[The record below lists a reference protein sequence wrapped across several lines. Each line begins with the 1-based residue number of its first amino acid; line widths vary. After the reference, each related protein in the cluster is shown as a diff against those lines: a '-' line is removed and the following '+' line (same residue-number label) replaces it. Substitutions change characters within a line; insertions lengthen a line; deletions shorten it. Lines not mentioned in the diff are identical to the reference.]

1 MGLFSFFKRKSG
13 TDQVSKQDVNVE
25 VSTTAEQAEKT
36 SESSA
41 TNDENHV
48 VTAAIDTTPVVKS
61 PNESDAAATE
71 HADDGITKEEIEQAK
86 QDLDKSLNKTR
97 FSFFERIAKAVVG
110 KSKVDD
116 EVLDNLE
123 EILVTSDV
131 GVETTLKII
140 KRIEERVAR
149 DKYVGTGE
157 LNRILREEIVA
168 LLQEN
173 NSGDGSTFRIPDEKK
188 PYVIMVVGVNGV
200 GKTTTIGKLA
210 YNFKRA
216 GFKVVLGAS
225 DTFRA
230 AAVDQLKIWA
240 DRVGVSIVSQGMGA
254 DPASVAFDT
263 VKSALAQDADV
274 VIIDTAGRL
283 HNKVGLMNELSKIK
297 KVCQKVIPDAPH
309 EVLLVLD
316 ASTGQNAIE
325 QARQFIAATEVN
337 AIALTKLDGTAK
349 GGVVIG
355 ISDQFKIPVKYIG
368 VGEKKENLQI
378 FDRKE
383 FVDSLFN

>member
-1 MGLFSFFKRKSG
+1 MGLFSFLTKK
-13 TDQVSKQDVNVE
+13 K
-25 VSTTAEQAEKT
+25 
-36 SESSA
+36 
-41 TNDENHV
+41 EN
-48 VTAAIDTTPVVKS
+48 
-61 PNESDAAATE
+61 
-71 HADDGITKEEIEQAK
+71 KE
-86 QDLDKSLNKTR
+86 DLDKGLEKTKTSV
-97 FSFFERIAKAVVG
+97 FSKLTKAIVG
-110 KSKVDD
+110 KSTVDD

-123 EILVTSDV
+123 EILITSDV

-140 KRIEERVAR
+140 DRIQARVAR

-157 LNRILREEIVA
+157 LNTILKEEIMG

-173 NSGDGSTFRIPDEKK
+173 ESGDGTTFDIPADKK

-210 YNFKRA
+210 YNFKNA
-216 GFKVVLGAS
+216 GKKVVLGAS

-230 AAVDQLKIWA
+230 AAVSQLQIWA
-240 DRVGVSIVSQGMGA
+240 DRVGVPIVQQGQGA

-263 VKSALAQDADV
+263 VKSAVAQDADV

-283 HNKVGLMNELSKIK
+283 HNKVNLMRELTKIK
-297 KVCQKVIPDAPH
+297 TVMQKVVPDAPH
-309 EVLLVLD
+309 EILLVLD

-325 QARQFIAATEVN
+325 QAKQFTAATEVN
-337 AIALTKLDGTAK
+337 ALALTKLDGTAK

-368 VGEKKENLQI
+368 VGEGIDHLQV
-378 FDRKE
+378 FDRKA
-383 FVDSLFN
+383 FVDSLFE